1 MLFRS
6 GRTVLFVN
14 IPKASL
20 RIKKVLE
27 DDSEEGADNRLFAF
41 TIQITD
47 GAGNHING
55 QYSYIKEPFSQAV
68 DGGAKEGKITFTN
81 GESEKVYLRHGQNIS
96 LYNLPDGVNYRITE
110 LPDEKYEA
118 KDGKYEQAGVIKN
131 QSVAAVTFTNARK
144 PDEPKPEEPE
154 NKYAS
159 LLIKKELQD
168 SEGNK
173 IDNNHHLFTFTL
185 RLKDSDRKDITGE
198 YSFTKTPFDSAVDKE
213 GPVGVLKFEENK
225 AATISLRGGQ
235 SIRIEKLPA
244 GSCHVIENKDAKYK
258 VKDGKYEQ
266 STEIMAGEEAQITFV
281 NVSESPNEPEDETT
295 TESPEEPDL
304 PKDPENPDE
313 PESPKDPENPDEPE
327 PPKDPENTTSPD
339 DPTPSATTPSSG
351 GGGGRRHDN
360 PTTAPQPTTIPP
372 TETLP
377 VTNTDPGTESSPALE
392 TPSDP
397 GAGSPGSDVPQYL
410 TELPDPNVPG
420 SPDSVTIMED
430 DVPRTYIKVWNP
442 ETEEFVYLPE
452 DEVPLSSMLP
462 KTGDPF
468 KRDLWRMMF
477 ILSLIS
483 TAVLLCL
490 KKIENRRERE
500 E

>member
-1 MLFRS
+1 M
-6 GRTVLFVN
+6 
-14 IPKASL
+14 
-20 RIKKVLE
+20 
-27 DDSEEGADNRLFAF
+27 
-41 TIQITD
+41 
-47 GAGNHING
+47 
-55 QYSYIKEPFSQAV
+55 
-68 DGGAKEGKITFTN
+68 
-81 GESEKVYLRHGQNIS
+81 
-96 LYNLPDGVNYRITE
+96 
-110 LPDEKYEA
+110 
-118 KDGKYEQAGVIKN
+118 
-131 QSVAAVTFTNARK
+131 
-144 PDEPKPEEPE
+144 
-154 NKYAS
+154 
-159 LLIKKELQD
+159 
-168 SEGNK
+168 
-173 IDNNHHLFTFTL
+173 
-185 RLKDSDRKDITGE
+185 
-198 YSFTKTPFDSAVDKE
+198 
-213 GPVGVLKFEENK
+213 
-225 AATISLRGGQ
+225 
-235 SIRIEKLPA
+235 
-244 GSCHVIENKDAKYK
+244 
-258 VKDGKYEQ
+258 
-266 STEIMAGEEAQITFV
+266 
-281 NVSESPNEPEDETT
+281 NVSESPNEPEEETT

-327 PPKDPENTTSPD
+327 PPKDPENPGESETPKNPENTTSPD
-339 DPTPSATTPSSG
+339 DPTPSATTPSSGGG

>member
-1 MLFRS
+1 MF
-6 GRTVLFVN
+6 
-14 IPKASL
+14 
-20 RIKKVLE
+20 
-27 DDSEEGADNRLFAF
+27 
-41 TIQITD
+41 
-47 GAGNHING
+47 
-55 QYSYIKEPFSQAV
+55 
-68 DGGAKEGKITFTN
+68 
-81 GESEKVYLRHGQNIS
+81 
-96 LYNLPDGVNYRITE
+96 
-110 LPDEKYEA
+110 
-118 KDGKYEQAGVIKN
+118 
-131 QSVAAVTFTNARK
+131 
-144 PDEPKPEEPE
+144 
-154 NKYAS
+154 
-159 LLIKKELQD
+159 
-168 SEGNK
+168 
-173 IDNNHHLFTFTL
+173 
-185 RLKDSDRKDITGE
+185 
-198 YSFTKTPFDSAVDKE
+198 
-213 GPVGVLKFEENK
+213 
-225 AATISLRGGQ
+225 
-235 SIRIEKLPA
+235 
-244 GSCHVIENKDAKYK
+244 
-258 VKDGKYEQ
+258 
-266 STEIMAGEEAQITFV
+266 
-281 NVSESPNEPEDETT
+281 
-295 TESPEEPDL
+295 
-304 PKDPENPDE
+304 
-313 PESPKDPENPDEPE
+313 
-327 PPKDPENTTSPD
+327 
-339 DPTPSATTPSSG
+339 PSSG